1 LADGLSVPKVGANA
15 FELAR
20 GLIER
25 VVLVNEH
32 NISLAIL
39 RLMELEKA
47 VVEGAGA
54 APLRLVWRD
63 LFPN

>member
-1 LADGLSVPKVGANA
+1 
-15 FELAR
+15 
-20 GLIER
+20 

-54 APLRLVWRD
+54 APLALVCG
-63 LFPN
+63 LVPN